1 MTKTLLSIQKQ
12 IDKLQKEA
20 ASIREKEVGG
30 VIERIKVAIDF
41 YGLTVEDLFGNVP
54 RAVSKRKGKATT
66 GTPVRAAAGKKAKSK
81 GVIKYRDE
89 AGNAWTGHGMRPRWF
104 KAALESGKT
113 PDDLLV
119 KP

>member
-30 VIERIKVAIDF
+30 VIERIKVAIGF
-41 YGLTVEDLFGNVP
+41 YGLTAEDLFGNVP
-54 RAVSKRKGKATT
+54 RAVSKRKSKTTT
-66 GTPVRAAAGKKAKSK
+66 GIPVRAATGKKAKSK

-89 AGNAWTGHGMRPRWF
+89 AGNAWTGNGMRPRWF

-119 KP
+119 KS